1 MNVLNDIHGISRL
14 PSFLSSVIKMFFTFV
29 VKNRKKIR
37 FDDQM
42 IHFLYML
49 PFCYWLFLS
58 FFYKD
63 YINRNICSLVNLGS
77 YLFSLINPGKNYSV
91 EL

>member
-1 MNVLNDIHGISRL
+1 METEWKISLKFYKNEMNVLNDIHGISRL

-49 PFCYWLFLS
+49 PFVINFLS
-58 FFYKD
+58 VFFYKD
-63 YINRNICSLVNLGS
+63 
-77 YLFSLINPGKNYSV
+77 
-91 EL
+91 